1 MLLSKFVYK
10 SFDVICLGPNA
21 WHDDVT
27 RRTIEHAT
35 PRAVVVVVNSV
46 IGNRID
52 LRMLGDKICIE
63 GINCRVRLDATSV
76 ALAQAPI
83 ELSGFAVRE
92 SLIREPYTEIT
103 AHKAFPVTSFA
114 PTLASRTTSATFCL

>member
-27 RRTIEHAT
+27 RRTIERAT
-35 PRAVVVVVNSV
+35 PRAVFVVVNSV

-52 LRMLGDKICIE
+52 LRMLGDKISIE
-63 GINCRVRLDATSV
+63 GINCGGQDTQSV
-76 ALAQAPI
+76 CANETGIRASFQ
-83 ELSGFAVRE
+83 RE
-92 SLIREPYTEIT
+92 QL
-103 AHKAFPVTSFA
+103 
-114 PTLASRTTSATFCL
+114 